1 MNKEK
6 FMELAMQYSPHAP
19 LEALKRFATAL
30 LNEQRERETEPLEKR
45 IDEVLGYWNNSEKQY
60 VDVVAEL
67 GMAEKRVAELEGLV
81 AACQFGIGITRRDE
95 RIAELET
102 ELAHMTMA
110 ANSEAQRV
118 NELTAERLAVS
129 PEVVAYLAE
138 TNTDLSDPQLYFD
151 REDARRAGFV
161 TPLGRIVPKE
171 QPVAQEPL
179 AWAFTDDPSVFAMPG
194 SGVRAG
200 KEPPEDAINI
210 YPLYAAP
217 VQQVQ
222 KVPLTDEQIW
232 KNEDIMAA
240 NSGYGASFETLREV
254 IRATESAHGIGGK
267 V

>member
-1 MNKEK
+1 MNKDK
-6 FMELAMQYSPHAP
+6 VIELARKHSLYDDVRIVFMPANAVDFAV
-19 LEALKRFATAL
+19 AL
-30 LNEQRERETEPLEKR
+30 TEPLEKR

-60 VDVVAEL
+60 VDVVEEL
-67 GMAEKRVAELEGLV
+67 GMAEK
-81 AACQFGIGITRRDE
+81 I
-95 RIAELET
+95 IADLKA

-110 ANSEAQRV
+110 ADVEAQRV
-118 NELTAERLAVS
+118 DELTAEKLAVS

-151 REDARRAGFV
+151 KEDARRAGFV
-161 TPLGRIVPKE
+161 VPLGRIVPKE

-194 SGVRAG
+194 SGVSAG

-222 KVPLTDEQIW
+222 KVPLTAKELIVLLE
-232 KNEDIMAA
+232 KHH
-240 NSGYGASFETLREV
+240 GYGSGWTSFARDVE
-254 IRATESAHGIGGK
+254 AHHGIGSK
-267 V
+267 T